1 MKLELW
7 KKPKKGAI
15 IIEGFAG
22 FGLVG
27 TIASEFLVDHL
38 GAEQIGKLTS
48 DKIPAIIAIH
58 EGEVVEPYAIFYN
71 EKHNLII
78 LRAIGSVSG
87 LEWDIAE
94 STLNLAKEIGAKEII
109 SIEGVG
115 GVKDKIENPKVF
127 YYSNNPQKQKNFEKM
142 GLKQMKEGIIVGVTA
157 SLLSKLKEATFLF
170 AESYADFPDSKAGAK
185 IVEVL
190 DKYLGLKVDY
200 KPLVAKANQFE
211 GKIRQLLAKGIETRK
226 EKEIKE
232 SENYIG

>member
-7 KKPKKGAI
+7 KKPKKGAV

-27 TIASEFLVDHL
+27 TIASEYLIDHL
-38 GAEQIGKLTS
+38 DAEQIGKLAS
-48 DKIPAIIAIH
+48 EKIPAIIAIH
-58 EGEVVEPYAIFYN
+58 EGEVVEPYAIFYD
-71 EKHNLII
+71 EKHNIII
-78 LRAIGSVSG
+78 LRAIGSVAG

-94 STLNLAKEIGAKEII
+94 STLSLAKEIGAKEII

-115 GVKDKIENPKVF
+115 GAQEKIQTPKVF
-127 YYSNNPQKQKNFEKM
+127 YYSGNPQRQKSFEKM

-157 SLLSKLKEATFLF
+157 SLLSKLKEASFLF
-170 AESYADFPDSKAGAK
+170 AESYSDFPDSKAGAK

-200 KPLVAKANQFE
+200 KPLVEKANQFE
-211 GKIRQLLAKGIETRK
+211 GKIRDILAKGIETKK
-226 EKEIKE
+226 EKEQKE
-232 SENYIG
+232 NDNYIG